1 MVEVIGTVTIMVERR
16 EVDVVRGGR
25 RIRGVMM
32 MVTGMIRMR
41 MKKGR
46 KRNKIMNSNF

>member
-1 MVEVIGTVTIMVERR
+1 MIEVKGTVTIKVERR

-32 MVTGMIRMR
+32 MVIGMIKMRMR
-41 MKKGR
+41 KEKKRSRIMKS
-46 KRNKIMNSNF
+46 NS